1 MKEVP
6 TIKIDPEVIA
16 DNFRQD
22 MQDLIKEKKEIL
34 GLLAS
39 EVELEKAQSG
49 NPRSQDDTASGHG
62 CQRAQA
68 MPALPARPPLC
79 QRALLAMV
87 VPERLRGVMGRAAV
101 SRSMVTGCGAM
112 LCTQTF
118 SSHRCSGL
126 STGLSDIRG
135 RTMK

>member
-39 EVELEKAQSG
+39 EVELEKAALQSEEG
-49 NPRSQDDTASGHG
+49 AEQLRRYVSVKKRQVAILQSVGDRFPEDSHLFLEMYKLLVDVRNVK
-62 CQRAQA
+62 
-68 MPALPARPPLC
+68 RP
-79 QRALLAMV
+79 
-87 VPERLRGVMGRAAV
+87 
-101 SRSMVTGCGAM
+101 
-112 LCTQTF
+112 
-118 SSHRCSGL
+118 
-126 STGLSDIRG
+126 
-135 RTMK
+135 